1 MMTKI
6 NALIMAIY
14 LFFAGFI
21 YGDEPIKV
29 DFDCEFSQ
37 YEFACPEE
45 FSLRVSVKCK
55 NVGRPFEG
63 KDPFEALVAV
73 YREENGKMIILN
85 TLSIID
91 MEECRPILVKKGD
104 TFYGDCI
111 YEYHPYFADEYKP
124 GVYSVA
130 VWVYGCKKVYK
141 DIITIGS
148 GEEV

>member
-29 DFDCEFSQ
+29 EFDCEISQ
-37 YEFACPEE
+37 YEFASPEE
-45 FSLRVSVKCK
+45 FGLGVTVSGK
-55 NVGRPFEG
+55 NIGRPFEG
-63 KDPFEALVAV
+63 TKPFEPSVAV
-73 YREENGKMIILN
+73 YREENGEIIILK
-85 TLSIID
+85 TTTTID
-91 MEECRPILVKKGD
+91 LGEPQPILVKNGD
-104 TFYGDCI
+104 TFYGHSYC
-111 YEYHPYFADEYKP
+111 EYQPYFADEYKP

-130 VWVYGCKKVYK
+130 VWAYGCRKVYK